1 MKFENVLAERPQ
13 KVIYRDGDRCV
24 KVFVPGYSKA
34 AIYNEASN
42 HVRIEEKG
50 LNIPKVLGVENID
63 GGWAIATQFIE
74 GKTLEQL
81 IEAYP
86 EKKETYFRILADLQS
101 EIHKKDCPYLYRL
114 KDELNQKI
122 AQSELSAT
130 IRFDLHTKLEEM
142 AKGMSI
148 CHGDFCASNIIL
160 SEDGVYY
167 VCDWTLASFG
177 NPLADVAQTYIMFWV
192 INKSYADAELY
203 LDLYCSEAGVD
214 KEKVYEWLPIIAAAM
229 SVRRPEE
236 EKKVLLECV
245 NSLDFK
251 NHMKK
256 YYND

>member
-24 KVFVPGYSKA
+24 KVFVPTYNKA

-42 HVRIEEKG
+42 HVRIEETG

-63 GGWAIATQFIE
+63 GGWAIVTQFIE

-81 IEAYP
+81 IAEHP
-86 EKKETYFRILADLQS
+86 ENKLTYFRTFADLQAS
-101 EIHKKDCPYLYRL
+101 IHTKDCPYLYRL

-122 AQSELSAT
+122 AVSELEAT
-130 IRFDLHTKLEEM
+130 IRYDLHNKLEEM

-160 SEDGVYY
+160 SSDGVYY
-167 VCDWTLASFG
+167 VVDWTLASFG
-177 NPLADVAQTYIMFWV
+177 NPLADVAQTYIMFW
-192 INKSYADAELY
+192 INNSYEDAELY
-203 LDLYCSEAGVD
+203 LDMYCGEAGVD
-214 KEKVYEWLPIIAAAM
+214 KEKVYEWLSIIGAAM
-229 SVRRPEE
+229 SARRPEN

-251 NHMKK
+251 NHMKSIK
-256 YYND
+256 FN